1 MSFCMRLLQ
10 PFPADIDHV
19 SDLFIGEQVKLG
31 DKDVEWDANFRL
43 YMTSKLSNPHYG
55 PEVSGKTMIINYSV
69 TQQGLSEQL
78 LNVTVAHERPDLEE
92 QRSNLVKEMSENK
105 AILKNLEDTLLS
117 ELSSATGN
125 ILDNGALIETLEEAK
140 GTAVEIS
147 KKLEVANVT
156 KEEIEVVRMR
166 YRPVAKQGSILFFV
180 ISSLANITNMYEYSL
195 GSYLTVFGLTLS
207 TSKKDASLDGRL
219 RNIVEALTFDVYN
232 YTCLGLFEKHKLMFS
247 FQMTIKI
254 LEGDGD
260 LDHQLLDFFLKGNL
274 SLEKSTRAKPFEWFP
289 DQVLPL

>member
-1 MSFCMRLLQ
+1 
-10 PFPADIDHV
+10 
-19 SDLFIGEQVKLG
+19 
-31 DKDVEWDANFRL
+31 
-43 YMTSKLSNPHYG
+43 MTSKLSNPHYG

-105 AILKNLEDTLLS
+105 AILKKLEDTLLR
-117 ELSSATGN
+117 ELAQSTGN

-140 GTAVEIS
+140 GTAVDIS

-156 KEEIEVVRMR
+156 KEEIEIVRLR
-166 YRPVAKQGSILFFV
+166 YRPVAKRGSILFFV

-195 GSYLTVFGLTLS
+195 GSFLTVFSLTLS

-219 RNIVEALTFDVYN
+219 RNIIEALTFD
-232 YTCLGLFEKHKLMFS
+232 
-247 FQMTIKI
+247 
-254 LEGDGD
+254 
-260 LDHQLLDFFLKGNL
+260 
-274 SLEKSTRAKPFEWFP
+274 
-289 DQVLPL
+289 